1 MNISSVS
8 SKESVISGGF
18 KDARE
23 GSGEGPNYKLAKIT
37 DTAGLSALLPRLQ
50 GIVDAIEQPDANLIE
65 GISGNIGRLQDAF
78 VESLYVLAEEA
89 ELDLSQKLTLRLD
102 ENDALRVICEHP
114 DKEGMEAM
122 LQSRPDISA
131 AFKEIST
138 QSELL
143 RNVRSIG
150 KIIGRGAGAAAYE
163 NMRASDAQASYQFS
177 LKGEMSHFYFAKS

>member
-1 MNISSVS
+1 MNISSIS
-8 SKESVISGGF
+8 GKESVISGGL
-18 KDARE
+18 KSA
-23 GSGEGPNYKLAKIT
+23 GETGDERPNYKLAKIT
-37 DTAGLSALLPRLQ
+37 DTASLSALLPRLQ
-50 GIVDAIEQPDANLIE
+50 SIVEAIEQPDANLIE

-114 DKEGMEAM
+114 DKEGIEAM

-150 KIIGRGAGAAAYE
+150 KIIGLGSGAAAYE
-163 NMRASDAQASYQFS
+163 NMQARESQASYQFS
-177 LKGEMSHFYFAKS
+177 LKGDMSHFYFAKS